1 VMAITKSNKLELS
14 LDHNKPN
21 EKVDAH
27 LLLPSH

>member
-14 LDHNKPN
+14 LVHNKPN

>member
-1 VMAITKSNKLELS
+1 VMAITKSNKQELS
-14 LDHNKPN
+14 LDHTKLN